1 MVICGLMIVSLD
13 RQTQL
18 TALAWMLIGFLVYF
32 LYGRTHSKLAVDP
45 AAKPSVGAS
54 V

>member
-1 MVICGLMIVSLD
+1 MIISLD

-18 TALAWMLIGFLVYF
+18 TALAWMLIGFIVYF
-32 LYGRTHSKLAVDP
+32 SYGISHSKLAGPEVR
-45 AAKPSVGAS
+45 PSVGAS